1 MRRKMVFWT
10 QWIHLFWSKVLDQKV
25 DLVVGNSEPCNS
37 LHQVLY
43 IINFDSFGRN
53 NMMIDATTSNLLQEC
68 DVQTNLFDVS
78 QQKRLPGV
86 YGLA

>member
-1 MRRKMVFWT
+1 MRKKDGFLDTLGSFV
-10 QWIHLFWSKVLDQKV
+10 LAKELDQKV

-53 NMMIDATTSNLLQEC
+53 
-68 DVQTNLFDVS
+68 
-78 QQKRLPGV
+78 K
-86 YGLA
+86 